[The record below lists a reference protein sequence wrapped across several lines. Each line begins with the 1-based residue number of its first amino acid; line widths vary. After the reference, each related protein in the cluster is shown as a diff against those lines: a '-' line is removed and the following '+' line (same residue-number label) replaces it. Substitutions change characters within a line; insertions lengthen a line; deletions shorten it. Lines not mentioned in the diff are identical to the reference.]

1 MAVRGAETGKG
12 IKLNKDGT
20 VPKKNRR
27 KTPMPPHRGIESS
40 PVTQIKVGNGSI
52 RDLLSFIGGNDNI
65 KVIKGKKAIA
75 QNEKEILRERAN
87 EKVTGYYNAV
97 SGMAGDAAKEKMA
110 KLSPSRFDTMRQ
122 NMIEPRN
129 MGLAG
134 DNIISTND
142 FGVDNMVDSEAI
154 QGGSPINPMLE
165 RGRAEA
171 GRSGGPTVPNRT
183 ASRRPPVELPFGE
196 NPNAAP
202 DFANMENPQRV
213 PAQPER
219 PQPLKYSP
227 YAKPQQRGMVP
238 EAAMNVSRAQDARS
252 YGMLG
257 GVDED
262 KNKAYTASQQFAPLV
277 DDDLRQLGQGGGPFV
292 YGGAVKKKKK
302 KKKLAGGGKVTSY
315 NY

>member
-1 MAVRGAETGKG
+1 MATRGGKTGKG

-20 VPKKNRR
+20 IPKKNRR

-52 RDLLSFIGGNDNI
+52 RDLLSFIGGNREL
-65 KVIKGKKAIA
+65 KVLRGKRAISNDEKEVLRQKGKENSNKVSSLAGQYANKYKNRLTPSAFDIA
-75 QNEKEILRERAN
+75 
-87 EKVTGYYNAV
+87 
-97 SGMAGDAAKEKMA
+97 
-110 KLSPSRFDTMRQ
+110 RQ
-122 NMIEPRN
+122 NMREPRN
-129 MGLAG
+129 MGLSGASAG
-134 DNIISTND
+134 ED
-142 FGVDNMVDSEAI
+142 FIYPENEIAPSADI
-154 QGGSPINPMLE
+154 QGGPPINPMLE

-183 ASRRPPVELPFGE
+183 EERGPPVELPFGK
-196 NPNAAP
+196 NPNATP
-202 DFANMENPQRV
+202 DFANMENPQEM
-213 PAQPER
+213 PAQPKR

-227 YAKPQQRGMVP
+227 YDKPQQRGMVP
-238 EAAMNVSRAQDARS
+238 EAAMNVSRKQDARN

-262 KNKAYTASQQFAPLV
+262 KNRAYKASQQFAPLV
-277 DDDLRQLGQGGGPFV
+277 DDDLRQIGQGGGPFV
-292 YGGAVKKKKK
+292 YGGAVKKKKR